1 MTFVIIFLLA
11 FVALGAFALY
21 LSRTIEHGEAQF
33 GPDGRMISPKE
44 PDTTTPARPAR
55 RIEETDTA
63 GEQS

>member
-1 MTFVIIFLLA
+1 MIIFLLA
-11 FVALGAFALY
+11 FVALGAFAFY

-44 PDTTTPARPAR
+44 PGPTEPVRPAR
-55 RIEETDTA
+55 RIVETDTA